1 MKLRELVKFSMVDSK
16 TTLDD
21 RLGYLTGIIDNI
33 QKQGLISEVIRP
45 TYKEWG
51 ETVEPCEVFEDDTF
65 IFKCKYIDGTQE
77 YIFTIIFEYGTYP
90 ASKQLYIEIQSDN

>member
-1 MKLRELVKFSMVDSK
+1 M
-16 TTLDD
+16 
-21 RLGYLTGIIDNI
+21 
-33 QKQGLISEVIRP
+33 ISEVIRP

-90 ASKQLYIEIQSDN
+90 ASNQLYIEIQSDSYILKIEGKTSYLEVFKNALKKMIIEDCLQ